1 MFDQTFIVMEATIYL
16 TVKIVCAIFI
26 FYHLWIFIFGKK
38 VFGVW
43 DKLYRWARIARVK
56 LWSYRKRCSEKKAR
70 NARRKAILGKKLPT
84 KQTPQAVEKQQPV
97 VLDTNVEKTV
107 TEPMEKKVEM
117 LQTPVDEDDVI
128 GKTNIIYLEDPEV
141 ARKTPIRSEPLTK
154 EPIEEDE
161 EINPDDVA
169 HESKG
174 LTVEERTELMA
185 PVECEPDPD
194 FDTALTFEEISNV
207 ADVLVSDNSDEGKRM
222 RAAETIHHKL
232 SSSDILTFLTDKLSN
247 QNKVDRLLS
256 EYLSGNGNPISN
268 QKTVQKE
275 KKPFD
280 IKKYT

>member
-1 MFDQTFIVMEATIYL
+1 METTIYL
-16 TVKIVCAIFI
+16 TVKIACAIFI

-56 LWSYRKRCSEKKAR
+56 LWVYRKRNNEKKAR
-70 NARRKAILGKKLPT
+70 NARRKAVLGKGLPAE
-84 KQTPQAVEKQQPV
+84 KTPQAVEEQQAVIP
-97 VLDTNVEKTV
+97 DTNVEEAIVK
-107 TEPMEKKVEM
+107 PIEKKIEM
-117 LQTPVDEDDVI
+117 LQTPIDEDDVI

-141 ARKTPIRSEPLTK
+141 ARKTPTRSEPLPK

-161 EINPDDVA
+161 EINPDDVV

-174 LTVEERTELMA
+174 LTVEERAELMA
-185 PVECEPDPD
+185 QVECEPDPD

-247 QNKVDRLLS
+247 QNKVDRLLA
-256 EYLSGNGNPISN
+256 EYLSGNGNPISK
-268 QKTVQKE
+268 QKSVQKE
-275 KKPFD
+275 KKTFD